1 MINTIGKK
9 IVLSIVAVLFVSFMA
24 MQFII
29 IAQFNN
35 SSIQITKDS
44 LNMLRSSIFQ
54 TVQTA
59 MNTGDP
65 QIIEKSVHDASLI
78 DGVASLQIYRSDAVS
93 EGFGLEKVV
102 PKDSIIKNQ
111 FINPKNY
118 TETIKTDNDHQLRLV
133 TPIIA
138 KSECLACHTSA
149 KENDVLA

>member
-44 LNMLRSSIFQ
+44 LNMLSSSIFQ

-59 MNTGDP
+59 MNTG
-65 QIIEKSVHDASLI
+65 STSN
-78 DGVASLQIYRSDAVS
+78 R
-93 EGFGLEKVV
+93 KVC
-102 PKDSIIKNQ
+102 P
-111 FINPKNY
+111 
-118 TETIKTDNDHQLRLV
+118 
-133 TPIIA
+133 
-138 KSECLACHTSA
+138 
-149 KENDVLA
+149 

>member
-9 IVLSIVAVLFVSFMA
+9 IVLSIIAVLFISFVV

-35 SSIQITKDS
+35 SSTQITKDS
-44 LNMLRSSIFQ
+44 LNMLSSSIFQ

-78 DGVASLQIYRSDAVS
+78 KIV
-93 EGFGLEKVV
+93 
-102 PKDSIIKNQ
+102 
-111 FINPKNY
+111 
-118 TETIKTDNDHQLRLV
+118 
-133 TPIIA
+133 
-138 KSECLACHTSA
+138 
-149 KENDVLA
+149 

>member
-35 SSIQITKDS
+35 SSTQITKDS
-44 LNMLRSSIFQ
+44 LNMLSSSIFK

-65 QIIEKSVHDASLI
+65 QVIEKSVHDASLI

-93 EGFGLEKVV
+93 ESFGLEKVV

-111 FINPKNY
+111 FINPKKLYRNY
-118 TETIKTDNDHQLRLV
+118 QN
-133 TPIIA
+133 
-138 KSECLACHTSA
+138 
-149 KENDVLA
+149 

>member
-1 MINTIGKK
+1 M
-9 IVLSIVAVLFVSFMA
+9 LSIVAVLFVSFMA

-35 SSIQITKDS
+35 SSTQITKDS
-44 LNMLRSSIFQ
+44 LNMLSSSIFQ

-93 EGFGLEKVV
+93 ESFGLEKVV

-138 KSECLACHTSA
+138 KSTVTFTFAYF
-149 KENDVLA
+149 

>member
-1 MINTIGKK
+1 M
-9 IVLSIVAVLFVSFMA
+9 AVLFVSFMA

-44 LNMLRSSIFQ
+44 LNMLSSSIFQ

-65 QIIEKSVHDASLI
+65 QVIEKSVHDASLI

-93 EGFGLEKVV
+93 ESFGLEKVV

-111 FINPKNY
+111 FINPKKLYRNY
-118 TETIKTDNDHQLRLV
+118 QN
-133 TPIIA
+133 
-138 KSECLACHTSA
+138 
-149 KENDVLA
+149 

>member
-35 SSIQITKDS
+35 SSTQITKDS
-44 LNMLRSSIFQ
+44 LNMLSSSIFQ

-93 EGFGLEKVV
+93 ESFGLEKVA

-138 KSECLACHTSA
+138 KSECLACHALA

>member
-35 SSIQITKDS
+35 SSTQITKDS
-44 LNMLRSSIFQ
+44 LNMLSSSIFQ

-65 QIIEKSVHDASLI
+65 QVIEKSVHDASLI

-93 EGFGLEKVV
+93 ESFGLEKVV

-111 FINPKNY
+111 FINPKKLYRNY
-118 TETIKTDNDHQLRLV
+118 QN
-133 TPIIA
+133 
-138 KSECLACHTSA
+138 
-149 KENDVLA
+149 